1 MAEIAVLAKDTKDQ
15 CIIALHRKAKCAFH
29 GSKQKFH
36 KTHDDEHYAA
46 AAFRYM
52 RKYAIKLKDLCTM
65 VCIDDKHRLKV
76 GEPGF
81 LVAAAEGGER

>member
-1 MAEIAVLAKDTKDQ
+1 MHFMVQ
-15 CIIALHRKAKCAFH
+15 
-29 GSKQKFH
+29 KQKFH

-65 VCIDDKHRLKV
+65 VCSDDKHRLKV
-76 GEPGF
+76 EEPGF
-81 LVAAAEGGER
+81 PVAAAEGGGR